1 MSSTSQALQ
10 RVGRIRQGLAGA
22 TGGHP
27 GDPLYRLDPR
37 VIWRFLRRESA
48 AFWCINIYLFFEYV
62 RPQSIYEAIAGPPWA
77 QLSLIATMG
86 ALFFERRKAKPGTVA
101 DATLLLFS
109 CVLVISCIT
118 AFQPA
123 ISFGLI
129 SEYFAWVLIFLLIS
143 NIVVTEQRF
152 LVFMLAF
159 VLYNFKM
166 SQHATRS
173 WASAGFAFRD
183 WGTTGAPGWFH
194 NSGEFGIEMNVFLPI
209 VVYFLIGLQA
219 HWGWKLKALFGLIIA
234 TVVVG
239 TIGSSSRGAMLGMA
253 VVGLYLLAKS
263 EHKLKGALALTA
275 LAALSFFLLPEESL
289 DRFRSMGED
298 GTSVSRKIY
307 WAAGLQAMREHP
319 IFGIGYGNWT
329 EYMRQV
335 HGGLGLPHNIFIQAG
350 AELGYIGLLAFIA
363 MIIATF
369 VVNYQTRKLLRPL
382 RERGRF
388 LSCMANGLDGA
399 LIGFMVSGSFV
410 TVLYYPYF
418 WINLAMTVALHNA
431 ARHTVKQVRKEA
443 RARQH
448 LATQR
453 TPLPIPAPGA
463 AR

>member
-1 MSSTSQALQ
+1 MIVRALGRSKPRGERASANGSNHAPGGLNRARETGPRTGFAEHRRREDLLMSSTSQALQ

-159 VLYNFKM
+159 VLYNF
-166 SQHATRS
+166 
-173 WASAGFAFRD
+173 
-183 WGTTGAPGWFH
+183 
-194 NSGEFGIEMNVFLPI
+194 
-209 VVYFLIGLQA
+209 
-219 HWGWKLKALFGLIIA
+219 
-234 TVVVG
+234 
-239 TIGSSSRGAMLGMA
+239 
-253 VVGLYLLAKS
+253 
-263 EHKLKGALALTA
+263 
-275 LAALSFFLLPEESL
+275 
-289 DRFRSMGED
+289 
-298 GTSVSRKIY
+298 
-307 WAAGLQAMREHP
+307 
-319 IFGIGYGNWT
+319 
-329 EYMRQV
+329 
-335 HGGLGLPHNIFIQAG
+335 
-350 AELGYIGLLAFIA
+350 
-363 MIIATF
+363 
-369 VVNYQTRKLLRPL
+369 
-382 RERGRF
+382 
-388 LSCMANGLDGA
+388 
-399 LIGFMVSGSFV
+399 
-410 TVLYYPYF
+410 
-418 WINLAMTVALHNA
+418 
-431 ARHTVKQVRKEA
+431 
-443 RARQH
+443 
-448 LATQR
+448 
-453 TPLPIPAPGA
+453 
-463 AR
+463 